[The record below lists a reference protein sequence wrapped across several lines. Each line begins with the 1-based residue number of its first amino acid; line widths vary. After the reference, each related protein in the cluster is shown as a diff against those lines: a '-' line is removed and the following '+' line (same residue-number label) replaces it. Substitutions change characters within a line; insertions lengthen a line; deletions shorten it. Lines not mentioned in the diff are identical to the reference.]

1 MNVLFVILVYS
12 FLSIFAG
19 VRVVLSLFSYNSV
32 GGNINPLDFLV
43 RSKNH
48 TFSETLEHYK
58 KSEYSVQLLFGHFVD
73 FQDQNIMTSY
83 STVSQI
89 LFFPKCY
96 ILYINRK
103 IIQY

>member
-1 MNVLFVILVYS
+1 MNILVILVYS

-32 GGNINPLDFLV
+32 GGNIIPLDFLV
-43 RSKNH
+43 RRKNH

-83 STVSQI
+83 STVSHF
-89 LFFPKCY
+89 FFPKCD

-103 IIQY
+103 IIKY